1 MTEKKNTHGGARGQ
15 GRHKEGKVYAHFRLK
30 PETIELV
37 SRFKA
42 RFKKGANDELDKLIL
57 EAIKN
62 YLENPITI

>member
-1 MTEKKNTHGGARGQ
+1 MIEKNRHGGKGRGQ

-37 SRFKA
+37 RQFKA

-57 EAIKN
+57 ETIKN

>member
-1 MTEKKNTHGGARGQ
+1 MIEKNRHGGKGRGQ

-37 SRFKA
+37 RRFKA